1 MKSTHTNLF
10 LVSKYTSINT
20 CSFYLPTLAHACL
33 HSSCL
38 WSPRIRIAE
47 SNCETDVLLKETE
60 PITCEPPAGSS
71 LNRSWH
77 SERNASIYCLHEG
90 KRWKGST
97 LAKHTDLK
105 TSKQASNVVP
115 ALTSTARQEV
125 KTREFPG
132 AWRPPNLALRKQRR
146 GPALN
151 HAEGKDEHLKSSWLP
166 IACILVCA
174 HMNLNIHI
182 YKVLFCFE
190 RAMAYDMALWVKT
203 LGAKCDWFEFNP

>member
-1 MKSTHTNLF
+1 MHTQIICLMKSTHTNLF
-10 LVSKYTSINT
+10 LVSKYTAINT

-38 WSPRIRIAE
+38 WSPRIQIAE

-90 KRWKGST
+90 KRWKSST

-105 TSKQASNVVP
+105 TSKQGSNVAP
-115 ALTSTARQEV
+115 ALLQQDRRW
-125 KTREFPG
+125 KRE
-132 AWRPPNLALRKQRR
+132 NSQALEGHLTWLSGSKHE
-146 GPALN
+146 AL
-151 HAEGKDEHLKSSWLP
+151 P
-166 IACILVCA
+166 
-174 HMNLNIHI
+174 
-182 YKVLFCFE
+182 
-190 RAMAYDMALWVKT
+190 
-203 LGAKCDWFEFNP
+203 